1 MVFNKNQAN
10 NTNKPQKS
18 QKLESIIK
26 KMGKKINFHVDGCS
40 DGKTNIGLDFY
51 TTQFI
56 YSKPTPPSPPP
67 EPTIIEEILKS
78 IKLINVKLDKMD
90 TKIDDMDKRITN
102 IELVQ
107 KIQGEKLDRLE
118 KRITNIELIQKIQGE
133 KLDRLEKKLDNVI
146 VLNDLKT
153 E

>member
-1 MVFNKNQAN
+1 MIFNNNQSN
-10 NTNKPQKS
+10 NTNKLENSK
-18 QKLESIIK
+18 KLESIIK
-26 KMGKKINFHVDGCS
+26 KMGKKINFHIDGCS
-40 DGKTNIGLDFY
+40 DGKTNVGLDFY

-56 YSKPTPPSPPP
+56 YSKSTPLPPPP

-118 KRITNIELIQKIQGE
+118 N
-133 KLDRLEKKLDNVI
+133 KLDTVI
-146 VLNDLKT
+146 ILNNLKT